1 MFAFFRVHCIRC
13 FFRPEFRYCLSHFQ
27 NEKVAK
33 SFAGENS
40 QMDGVN
46 MLDVLQKEMT
56 ELKAKNENNEREKH
70 LLEQNIRKIQI
81 NHQEEIKKVEGK
93 FERKI
98 EKIREEYEEKL
109 QRCSAPTSPTIPI
122 TTNGPH
128 TNAVKGR

>member
-1 MFAFFRVHCIRC
+1 MLFFRGHCVRC

-33 SFAGENS
+33 NFAGENS

-56 ELKAKNENNEREKH
+56 EL
-70 LLEQNIRKIQI
+70 LEQNIRKIRI

-109 QRCSAPTSPTIPI
+109 QRCSAPTSPTIPT